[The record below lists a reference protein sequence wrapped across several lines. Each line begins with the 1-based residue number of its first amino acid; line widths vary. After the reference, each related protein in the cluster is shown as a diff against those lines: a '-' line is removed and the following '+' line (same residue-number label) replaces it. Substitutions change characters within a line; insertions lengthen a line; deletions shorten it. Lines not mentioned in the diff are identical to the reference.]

1 LRVQGGGGRCG
12 RPGRGQ
18 GREWV
23 AEGGSEGLEVTE
35 QPSQASTLGPRRRMG
50 EGGER
55 GRGPSGIVTSVL
67 ARDTDAARPAIVTS
81 GPVDTGDLIQCSTVT
96 RAVRALYGSL
106 QDTLC
111 CRRRVAAH

>member
-1 LRVQGGGGRCG
+1 MWEAREGPGEGVGGGGGKRG
-12 RPGRGQ
+12 TGGDGAAQPGIDPRPPPPQ
-18 GREWV
+18 
-23 AEGGSEGLEVTE
+23 
-35 QPSQASTLGPRRRMG
+35 G

-111 CRRRVAAH
+111 CRRRVTAH